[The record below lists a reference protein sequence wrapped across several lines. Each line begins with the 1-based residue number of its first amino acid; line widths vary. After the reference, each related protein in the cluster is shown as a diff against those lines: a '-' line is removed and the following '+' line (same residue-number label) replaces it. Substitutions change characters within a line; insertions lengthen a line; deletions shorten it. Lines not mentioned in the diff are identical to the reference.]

1 MYIYIYTYYN
11 IFTEITITPTSIN
24 PPCHHQE
31 IAGLIL
37 DSFNGL
43 PSCRLLEDQMF
54 QFFWKARNDFVLRK
68 IQEKKLR
75 WNNSQSLA
83 VVSGCKTI
91 LCCGQ
96 MMHYFTRL
104 DQGGF
109 SEISQVPSPLNKHPG
124 QQKHLFNLSTIHAPI
139 WRIQPGSK
147 VAASE
152 QHRNCLWF
160 NGNFRILKWRY
171 CII

>member
-1 MYIYIYTYYN
+1 MCLYIYTYYN

-109 SEISQVPSPLNKHPG
+109 SEISQVPSPLINILDNKNTFLTSRRFMPPYDE
-124 QQKHLFNLSTIHAPI
+124 FNQAP
-139 WRIQPGSK
+139 
-147 VAASE
+147 
-152 QHRNCLWF
+152 
-160 NGNFRILKWRY
+160 KWRHPSN
-171 CII
+171 IETVFGSMGISGS

>member
-1 MYIYIYTYYN
+1 MSPSRNCWAHPWQLQWIAKL
-11 IFTEITITPTSIN
+11 
-24 PPCHHQE
+24 Q
-31 IAGLIL
+31 IAGRSNVPVLL
-37 DSFNGL
+37 KGAQWFRPPKDS
-43 PSCRLLEDQMF
+43 RE
-54 QFFWKARNDFVLRK
+54 
-68 IQEKKLR
+68 KLR